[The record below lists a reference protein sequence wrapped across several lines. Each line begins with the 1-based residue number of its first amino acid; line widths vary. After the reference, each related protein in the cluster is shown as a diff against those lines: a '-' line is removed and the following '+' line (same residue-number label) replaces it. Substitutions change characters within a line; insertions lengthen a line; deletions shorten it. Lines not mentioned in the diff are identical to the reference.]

1 MNTDELSD
9 RELTIMFLKKFSEL
23 QRQTT
28 KLRKLWMSKMKG
40 STTAKKKPS
49 KKKINHRNPR
59 IKEYNSWLN
68 NSRTSV
74 DSIRQK
80 KK

>member
-49 KKKINHRNPR
+49 KKNK
-59 IKEYNSWLN
+59 S
-68 NSRTSV
+68 
-74 DSIRQK
+74 QK
-80 KK
+80 S

>member
-49 KKKINHRNPR
+49 KNKNK
-59 IKEYNSWLN
+59 S
-68 NSRTSV
+68 
-74 DSIRQK
+74 QK
-80 KK
+80 S